1 MVVAPFIAAMFA
13 DVRQTALVA
22 GASVLSALL
31 SGIWNDNFVDAGYV
45 VRASIVVVGGVF
57 SILVART
64 REAAERAE
72 TLGAQLIAALSNL
85 NEAVVLQDRDQRLV
99 YANEAA
105 TRTLGF
111 ASVDALLGATPEE
124 HATLAD
130 YYQEDG
136 APLTPE
142 LSPSRRVLGGE
153 EVSPLKLRVIDRAT
167 GEERWRLISSRGVRD
182 GRGETRLVVTVIED
196 ITEQRRAELAQRLL
210 ASAGA
215 ALSSS
220 LNYEGTLQEVAEL
233 AVPALADWCGV
244 SIPDRHGVIE
254 QVAVAHTDPEKV
266 AFARRLGERYPSR
279 VGDEGGAAQ
288 VLRDGLSQLIPE
300 ISDEM
305 VEQMAVDAEH
315 LELIRSIGIRSGM
328 VVPMTAAS
336 GRPIGVVSLVNA
348 ESGRI
353 FTESDLELCEELGR
367 RAGIAIENARLYTER
382 TLIAHTLQRALLPP
396 GLPEIPG
403 FSLSALYRPAGE
415 ENWVGGDFY
424 DAFAVRDGWVVVVG
438 DVAGRGAQAAALT
451 AFGRHVFRTSAQ
463 LHDDPL
469 DAVDY
474 LNRQLYDRPGQAMCT
489 LCCVHLRPRGPT
501 PRRPSSAPV
510 TRCPS
515 RSARPAR
522 RSRSAAG
529 ARCSARGLEGNWPR
543 MTTTLAPGDVLVLY
557 TDGVTDA
564 TGAEDRYGEDRLQR
578 SARGVA
584 RRRGRAAPDR
594 RRPRGLR
601 DRRAVRRHRRARD
614 HAHAAQRAGGRSA
627 RLGCVGRRGGAGE
640 LQRRLG
646 RSGCTDRFGRAV
658 LPWGHIPPP
667 KQDSAR
673 RGTSNS
679 LLPSR
684 S

>member
-1 MVVAPFIAAMFA
+1 VSDLRAASARLSTAEHPRRRWAATGVGLAAVAALTILDASWSDVISATVVVAPFIVAMFA

-85 NEAVVLQDRDQRLV
+85 NEAVVLQDRDRRLV

-124 HATLAD
+124 LATLAD
-130 YYQEDG
+130 YFQEDG

-142 LSPSRRVLGGE
+142 LSPSRRVLRGE

-215 ALSSS
+215 VLSSS
-220 LNYEGTLQEVAEL
+220 LNYQGTLQEVAEL

-254 QVAVAHTDPEKV
+254 QVAVAHTDAEKV

-300 ISDEM
+300 ISDEL

-336 GRPIGVVSLVNA
+336 GRPIGVVSLVNS
-348 ESGRI
+348 ESGRT

-367 RAGIAIENARLYTER
+367 RAGIAIENARLYSER

-489 LCCVHLRPRGPT
+489 LCCVHLRASGPDAEATIICAGHPLPFAIRQAGTAEPVGGWGTMLGAWPRG
-501 PRRPSSAPV
+501 
-510 TRCPS
+510 
-515 RSARPAR
+515 
-522 RSRSAAG
+522 
-529 ARCSARGLEGNWPR
+529 EWPR
-543 MTTTLAPGDVLVLY
+543 VTTTLTPGDVLVLY

-564 TGAEDRYGEDRLQR
+564 TGAEDRYGEDRL
-578 SARGVA
+578 
-584 RRRGRAAPDR
+584 RAALAESRDAEDALRRIADGLADFETGEQSDDTAALAIMRTQPSALADDR
-594 RRPRGLR
+594 L
-601 DRRAVRRHRRARD
+601 
-614 HAHAAQRAGGRSA
+614 
-627 RLGCVGRRGGAGE
+627 
-640 LQRRLG
+640 
-646 RSGCTDRFGRAV
+646 
-658 LPWGHIPPP
+658 
-667 KQDSAR
+667 DSAA
-673 RGTSNS
+673 
-679 LLPSR
+679 
-684 S
+684 